1 MQNHT
6 IIQHQKPC
14 LYSISW
20 TLPAELQQH
29 LVGHPAPQQT
39 TKPTKTEKYRYNI
52 FSSTVQ
58 KIFAFFTSQLQRN
71 YNVRIHNSKMMEIDP
86 INKLKKLSKSPCTFT
101 SSIYLFYYP
110 ASARSIIITISV

>member
-20 TLPAELQQH
+20 TLPAELQLH
-29 LVGHPAPQQT
+29 LVGRPAQQQT

-52 FSSTVQ
+52 FSFTVQ
-58 KIFAFFTSQLQRN
+58 KNLHFAPHN
-71 YNVRIHNSKMMEIDP
+71 YKEI
-86 INKLKKLSKSPCTFT
+86 IMVN
-101 SSIYLFYYP
+101 I
-110 ASARSIIITISV
+110 